1 MHLNHPHLPSQWKNC
16 LPQNQSPVPKSLGT
30 AGILLKLQMPILSDS
45 STVTP
50 PGNYLKITCT
60 RTKRY
65 TCKNTYFS
73 CHILS
78 LKKQSQVKVHYPG
91 SHCINYAVSL
101 QRNNIKQLKKNSG

>member
-78 LKKQSQVKVHYPG
+78 LKKTITSESPLPRK
-91 SHCINYAVSL
+91 SL
-101 QRNNIKQLKKNSG
+101 HKLCRVTSKE